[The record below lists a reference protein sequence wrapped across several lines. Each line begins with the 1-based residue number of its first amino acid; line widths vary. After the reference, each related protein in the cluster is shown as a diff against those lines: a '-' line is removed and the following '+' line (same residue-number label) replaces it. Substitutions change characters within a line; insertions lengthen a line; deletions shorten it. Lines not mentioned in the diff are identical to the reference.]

1 MLICKYRTKQAI
13 IGDAPSK
20 AYLLE
25 FGIVRPRKAK
35 EEQSEFCAIF
45 FFRKEFSQRN
55 GFVPKDKLKACCIN
69 GDPRDGFGFYFLST
83 PCWI

>member
-25 FGIVRPRKAK
+25 FGIVRPRKAE

-45 FFRKEFSQRN
+45 FFLEKNFRKEIVS
-55 GFVPKDKLKACCIN
+55 
-69 GDPRDGFGFYFLST
+69 FLQLS
-83 PCWI
+83 